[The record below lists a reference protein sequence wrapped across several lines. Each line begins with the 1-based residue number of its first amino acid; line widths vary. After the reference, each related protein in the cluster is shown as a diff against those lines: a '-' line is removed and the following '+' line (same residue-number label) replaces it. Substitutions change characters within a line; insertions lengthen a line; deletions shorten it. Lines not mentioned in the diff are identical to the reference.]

1 LPGAPQNRILPQIM
15 RPPMP
20 SRNFPKTAD
29 NGKFLASAHRLS
41 TFLLAAVSL
50 PVFAKLFIPMDSG
63 WPEALL
69 ILTMTASTLIALAR
83 QLPSQNI
90 FLAAFG
96 IALIGGAAS
105 ALGVRTGIPFGPF
118 MFGPAAGQQFFKT
131 LSWAMPLLWVVVILN
146 SRGVARLILR
156 PWRKTRNYG
165 FWLIGFTAGLTAL
178 FDVTLEP
185 FASRIQ
191 HYWLWM
197 PTKFPVT
204 WQSAPLSDFLGWAF
218 VTLLILAFV
227 TPALINKQLSRRSVP
242 DYHPLAVWLGA
253 ILLFGTACALHGIWI
268 AVVVDGIIAIVT
280 AVFAVRG
287 GRW

>member
-1 LPGAPQNRILPQIM
+1 M

-20 SRNFPKTAD
+20 SRNFPKGTAD
-29 NGKFLASAHRLS
+29 GKILASAHRLS

-69 ILTMTASTLIALAR
+69 ILTMAASTLIALAR
-83 QLPSQNI
+83 QLPLQNV

-96 IALIGGAAS
+96 IALMGGAAS
-105 ALGVRTGIPFGPF
+105 AVGFRTGIPFGPF
-118 MFGPAAGQQFFKT
+118 MFGLDAGQQLFKT
-131 LSWAMPLLWVVVILN
+131 LPWAMPLVWVIIVLN

-165 FWLIGFTAGLTAL
+165 FWLIGLAATLTAL

-197 PTKFPVT
+197 PTKFSIT
-204 WQSAPLSDFLGWAF
+204 WQGAPLVDFLGWAF

-253 ILLFGTACALHGIWI
+253 ILLFGTACASHGIWI
-268 AVVVDGIIAIVT
+268 AVAADAIIAIVT